1 VKRGSYGIFCL
12 IKLNFLIQL
21 KNGGVFKMNETEKL
35 RKATYHLWTF
45 TASKMIAMLGANVM
59 AFGFSLYI
67 LAMTGSAMSFATNM
81 ICSVLPRALVAPLA
95 GYVADNFSKKRTIL
109 LAQAGTILTVGGLLI
124 YTETVGMSVYAIYIA
139 TVFNTICSAFSGVT
153 FSSAIATLVN
163 PERLQ
168 RAMSFNQLSMSVAA
182 IGGPVIGGMM
192 YGFFN
197 IDIFLMV
204 NIVAYIMAFCL
215 EATMDFKLY
224 STRGEDVKKEKV
236 WEGLK
241 GGFHYIK
248 QRKVIKTIM
257 WVALWINLFFS
268 AIAVGGTYIIIEL
281 LKVKSTHFG
290 FIEASGA
297 AGMLIASLYFATRP
311 EVKAPLRFSK
321 ISLLL
326 LAGSLALAIIPLV
339 TNFSYIAIVIFYLI
353 IYFIFAIFEMGIN
366 MPIGVYMQKIISE
379 EFRGRVFGLMETM
392 AMSMMPIGMVV
403 YGVLYDA
410 IPATIILPVTS
421 VIIITIS
428 LVMLRTSIL
437 KEAHPEYYEKEG
449 ITKSVPHSTT

>member
-1 VKRGSYGIFCL
+1 
-12 IKLNFLIQL
+12 
-21 KNGGVFKMNETEKL
+21 MNEEQKYK
-35 RKATYHLWTF
+35 KATYHLWTF
-45 TASKMIAMLGANVM
+45 TASKMIAMLGSHVM
-59 AFGFSLYI
+59 AFGISLYI

-109 LAQAGTILTVGGLLI
+109 LAQAGTILTVGGLLL
-124 YTETVGMSVYAIYIA
+124 YTETVGLSVYAVYTA

-168 RAMSFNQLSMSVAA
+168 RAMSFNQLSTSVAM

-192 YGFFN
+192 YGFFEM
-197 IDIFLMV
+197 DAFLMV
-204 NIVAYIMAFCL
+204 NMVAYAIAFCL
-215 EATMDFKLY
+215 EATMNFNLY
-224 STRGEDVKKEKV
+224 STRGEDVKKEKM

-248 QRKVIKTIM
+248 QQKVIKTIM

-297 AGMLIASLYFATRP
+297 AGMLAASLYFATRS

-326 LAGSLALAIIPLV
+326 LAGSVGLAVIPLI
-339 TNFSYIAIVIFYLI
+339 TNFSYVAIIIFYLI
-353 IYFIFAIFEMGIN
+353 IYFIFSIFEMGIN
-366 MPIGVYMQKIISE
+366 MPIGVYMQKNITE
-379 EFRGRVFGLMETM
+379 EYRGRVFGLMETM
-392 AMSMMPIGMVV
+392 AMSMMPIGMMV
-403 YGVLYDA
+403 YGMLYDTLPA
-410 IPATIILPVTS
+410 IVILPVTS
-421 VIIITIS
+421 AIIITLS
-428 LVMLRTSIL
+428 LVLLRASIL
-437 KEAHPEYYEKEG
+437 KEAHPEFYERKIVTE
-449 ITKSVPHSTT
+449 SVTN

>member
-1 VKRGSYGIFCL
+1 
-12 IKLNFLIQL
+12 
-21 KNGGVFKMNETEKL
+21 MNEAEKL
-35 RKATYHLWTF
+35 KKATYHLWTF

-59 AFGFSLYI
+59 AFGISLYI

-109 LAQAGTILTVGGLLI
+109 IAQAGTILTVGGLLL

-168 RAMSFNQLSMSVAA
+168 RAMSFNQMSMSVAA

-197 IDIFLMV
+197 MDVFLMV
-204 NIVAYIMAFCL
+204 NMVAYAIAFCL
-215 EATMDFKLY
+215 EATMDFNLY
-224 STRGEDVKKEKV
+224 STRGEDTKKEKM

-241 GGFHYIK
+241 SGFHYIK
-248 QRKVIKTIM
+248 QRNVIKTIM

-281 LKVKSTHFG
+281 LKVESTHFG

-297 AGMLIASLYFATRP
+297 LGMLLASLYFATRS
-311 EVKAPLRFSK
+311 EVKVPLRFSK

-326 LAGSLALAIIPLV
+326 LAGSVGLAVIPLV
-339 TNFSYIAIVIFYLI
+339 TDFSYIAIVIFYLI

-366 MPIGVYMQKIISE
+366 MPIGVYMQKIIAE
-379 EFRGRVFGLMETM
+379 EYRGRVFGLMETM

-403 YGVLYDA
+403 YGMLYDTL
-410 IPATIILPVTS
+410 PATIILPVTS
-421 VIIITIS
+421 VIIIIIS
-428 LVMLRTSIL
+428 LVMLRSSIL
-437 KEAHPEYYEKEG
+437 KEAHPEYYEKVALPEG
-449 ITKSVPHSTT
+449 VANTTT

>member
-1 VKRGSYGIFCL
+1 
-12 IKLNFLIQL
+12 
-21 KNGGVFKMNETEKL
+21 MNETEKL

-168 RAMSFNQLSMSVAA
+168 RALSFNQLSMSVAA

-339 TNFSYIAIVIFYLI
+339 TNFSYIAIVSFYLI

>member
-1 VKRGSYGIFCL
+1 MKRGSYGIFCL

-339 TNFSYIAIVIFYLI
+339 TNFSYIAIVSFYLI

>member
-339 TNFSYIAIVIFYLI
+339 TNFSYIAIVSFYLT

>member
-1 VKRGSYGIFCL
+1 
-12 IKLNFLIQL
+12 
-21 KNGGVFKMNETEKL
+21 MNEAVKYK
-35 RKATYHLWTF
+35 KATYHLWTF
-45 TASKMIAMLGANVM
+45 TASKMISQLGSHVM
-59 AFGFSLYI
+59 AFGISLYI

-109 LAQAGTILTVGGLLI
+109 LAQAGTILTVGGLLL
-124 YTETVGMSVYAIYIA
+124 YTETVGLSVYAVYTA

-168 RAMSFNQLSMSVAA
+168 RAMSFNQLSMSVAM

-192 YGFFN
+192 YGFFEM
-197 IDIFLMV
+197 DAFLMV
-204 NIVAYIMAFCL
+204 NMVAYAIAFCL
-215 EATMDFKLY
+215 EATMNFNLY
-224 STRGEDVKKEKV
+224 STRGEDVKKEKM

-248 QRKVIKTIM
+248 QQKVIKTIM

-297 AGMLIASLYFATRP
+297 AGMLAASLYFATRS

-326 LAGSLALAIIPLV
+326 LAGSVGLAVIPLV
-339 TNFSYIAIVIFYLI
+339 TDFSYVAIVIFYLI

-366 MPIGVYMQKIISE
+366 MPIGVYMQKVIAE
-379 EFRGRVFGLMETM
+379 EYRGRVFGLMETM
-392 AMSMMPIGMVV
+392 AMSMMPIGMMV
-403 YGVLYDA
+403 YGMLYDTLPA
-410 IPATIILPVTS
+410 IVILPVTS
-421 VIIITIS
+421 AIIITLS
-428 LVMLRTSIL
+428 LVLLRTSIL
-437 KEAHPEYYEKEG
+437 KEAHPDFYEQKIVTE
-449 ITKSVPHSTT
+449 SVTN

>member
-1 VKRGSYGIFCL
+1 
-12 IKLNFLIQL
+12 
-21 KNGGVFKMNETEKL
+21 MNEAEKL
-35 RKATYHLWTF
+35 KKATYHLWTF
-45 TASKMIAMLGANVM
+45 TASKMIAMLGANVR
-59 AFGFSLYI
+59 AFGISLYI

-109 LAQAGTILTVGGLLI
+109 LAQAGTILTVGGLLL
-124 YTETVGMSVYAIYIA
+124 YTETVGISVYAIYIA

-168 RAMSFNQLSMSVAA
+168 RAMSFNQMSMSVAA

-192 YGFFN
+192 YGFFSM
-197 IDIFLMV
+197 DVFLMV
-204 NIVAYIMAFCL
+204 NMVAYAIAFCL
-215 EATMDFKLY
+215 EATMDFNLY
-224 STRGEDVKKEKV
+224 STRGEDTKKEKM

-241 GGFHYIK
+241 SGFHYIK
-248 QRKVIKTIM
+248 QRNVIKTIM

-281 LKVKSTHFG
+281 LKIESTHFG

-297 AGMLIASLYFATRP
+297 LGMLLASLYFATRP

-326 LAGSLALAIIPLV
+326 LAGSVGLAVIPLV
-339 TNFSYIAIVIFYLI
+339 TDFSYIAIVIFYLI
-353 IYFIFAIFEMGIN
+353 IYFIFATFEMGIN
-366 MPIGVYMQKIISE
+366 MPIGVYMQKIIAE
-379 EFRGRVFGLMETM
+379 EYRGRVFGLMETM

-403 YGVLYDA
+403 YGMLYDTL
-410 IPATIILPVTS
+410 PATIILPVTS
-421 VIIITIS
+421 VIIIIIS
-428 LVMLRTSIL
+428 LVMLRSSIL
-437 KEAHPEYYEKEG
+437 KEAHPEYYEKAALPEG
-449 ITKSVPHSTT
+449 VANTTT

>member
-1 VKRGSYGIFCL
+1 MKRGSYGIFYL